1 MKRSIQPT
9 FSSGSGFHWFHR
21 APLAMSM
28 KSKRILPPES
38 WFLPAEDRN
47 SRRRA
52 QRRIEQKRFAEAR
65 GASRLEVASA
75 ADD

>member
-1 MKRSIQPT
+1 MTQ
-9 FSSGSGFHWFHR
+9 
-21 APLAMSM
+21 

-52 QRRIEQKRFAEAR
+52 QRRLEQKGNLEGRR
-65 GASRLEVASA
+65 GAQLMGLNLSVAAA

>member
-1 MKRSIQPT
+1 MSI
-9 FSSGSGFHWFHR
+9 
-21 APLAMSM
+21 

-52 QRRIEQKRFAEAR
+52 QRRTEQKRVTEAR
-65 GASRLEVASA
+65 AVSKLELANA

>member
-1 MKRSIQPT
+1 MSI
-9 FSSGSGFHWFHR
+9 
-21 APLAMSM
+21 

-52 QRRIEQKRFAEAR
+52 QRQMEQKRVIEAR
-65 GASRLEVASA
+65 AGSKLTVASA

>member
-1 MKRSIQPT
+1 
-9 FSSGSGFHWFHR
+9 
-21 APLAMSM
+21 MST

-52 QRRIEQKRFAEAR
+52 QRRTEQKRSLEVRA
-65 GASRLEVASA
+65 ASKLEVASA

>member
-1 MKRSIQPT
+1 MSI
-9 FSSGSGFHWFHR
+9 
-21 APLAMSM
+21 

-52 QRRIEQKRFAEAR
+52 QRRMEQKRGVEAR
-65 GASRLEVASA
+65 AGSKLEAASA

>member
-1 MKRSIQPT
+1 MTQ
-9 FSSGSGFHWFHR
+9 
-21 APLAMSM
+21 

-52 QRRIEQKRFAEAR
+52 QRRLEQKGNLEGR
-65 GASRLEVASA
+65 GGSQFMGSNIEVAAA

>member
-1 MKRSIQPT
+1 MSI
-9 FSSGSGFHWFHR
+9 
-21 APLAMSM
+21 

-52 QRRIEQKRFAEAR
+52 QRRMEQQRSTEAR
-65 GASRLEVASA
+65 GASRLEVAASA